1 MVDDALDDVQI
12 HSNGVH
18 AHFDCFS
25 GAAGDMLLAACI
37 DAATPNSMALL
48 EQVKRGLSTI
58 PEICEE
64 FDCTMERVIRGN
76 GCIAANKIH
85 VSSQYKHRPA
95 PLTTTNASQGPSL
108 FQKQQQQPTNYV
120 HLTTLRDV
128 QDLPTPEWKR
138 QALLQQKS
146 SSLVV
151 DPPFGGSWTKEIS
164 INVAKECFNN
174 PPTVF
179 LQPQDITVEKAA
191 SQDLPPPCN
200 SSHNYTRSHSQDHT
214 HSHPHGEDPNHSHS
228 HSHEHSH
235 SHSHHHSHDHTH
247 TTDAKVAGPL
257 RNFSEI
263 KSLIN
268 SSKLPLRVKEL
279 SVETFYELA
288 KAEAYTHGMP
298 TIDHVHFHEVGAVDS
313 IVDTVG
319 TILALHLLKVS
330 SVTCSC
336 LPLGEGTV
344 MTAHGLLPVP
354 APATLRL
361 LV

>member
-1 MVDDALDDVQI
+1 
-12 HSNGVH
+12 
-18 AHFDCFS
+18 
-25 GAAGDMLLAACI
+25 
-37 DAATPNSMALL
+37 
-48 EQVKRGLSTI
+48 
-58 PEICEE
+58 
-64 FDCTMERVIRGN
+64 MERVIRGN

-85 VSSQYKHRPA
+85 VSSHYQHRPA
-95 PLTTTNASQGPSL
+95 PLTTTNASLGPSL
-108 FQKQQQQPTNYV
+108 FQKQQQQQPTNHV
-120 HLTTLRDV
+120 HLTTPRDV

-146 SSLVV
+146 SSSSYSLVN
-151 DPPFGGSWTKEIS
+151 PPFGGSWTKEIS
-164 INVAKECFNN
+164 INATKESSNN
-174 PPTVF
+174 PPTVV
-179 LQPQDITVEKAA
+179 LKSQDITGEKAS
-191 SQDLPPPCN
+191 SQDLLTPCI
-200 SSHNYTRSHSQDHT
+200 SSHNYTQSHRHDHT
-214 HSHPHGEDPNHSHS
+214 HSDPHGDDHN

-235 SHSHHHSHDHTH
+235 SHSHHHTH
-247 TTDAKVAGPL
+247 TTNSEIAGPL

-279 SVETFYELA
+279 SVETFHELA

-319 TILALHLLKVS
+319 TILALHILKVS